1 MDVSDSFDPNNM
13 QIGILGKG
21 TRFRIVQIWPRT
33 SDLIKQ
39 YISKYRE
46 KPQNIYSNRLFI
58 NQRRQGFTRHGIY
71 RICQKYLKK
80 TLPESRLKTLSP
92 AHCFRHSCAINMLMN
107 GSPVSDIKIHLGHE
121 DIKSTMIYLKLDL
134 SRRREVQKR
143 FIKYTETILSK
154 DTEIDEILG
163 DEKEELLKWLD
174 DL

>member
-1 MDVSDSFDPNNM
+1 
-13 QIGILGKG
+13 
-21 TRFRIVQIWPRT
+21 
-33 SDLIKQ
+33 
-39 YISKYRE
+39 
-46 KPQNIYSNRLFI
+46 
-58 NQRRQGFTRHGIY
+58 
-71 RICQKYLKK
+71 
-80 TLPESRLKTLSP
+80 
-92 AHCFRHSCAINMLMN
+92 MLMN